1 MQVKRTGLGFPA
13 NIDAVG
19 VAVLLHVVHPVDVG
33 LELCVGGGDAGGA
46 DELCAV
52 TLTQQQGHEK

>member
-1 MQVKRTGLGFPA
+1 
-13 NIDAVG
+13 
-19 VAVLLHVVHPVDVG
+19 
-33 LELCVGGGDAGGA
+33 LCVGGGDAGGA